1 MEKKIA
7 ATERMTTTNRR
18 RRRSPNRAL
27 NSSSSTVEHI
37 GSEIGLPCLNVLPD
51 GATLHPQASL
61 LRCSL
66 NLKVFHL
73 YLSLSLFYLKNE
85 SEMKLWMSNETL
97 SLSLFK
103 TLFDS
108 LFLIVIVCYICLALF
123 ITLLIFSPIF
133 GFICWCWCLCC

>member
-1 MEKKIA
+1 
-7 ATERMTTTNRR
+7 MTTTNRR

-27 NSSSSTVEHI
+27 NSSSSTAEHI
-37 GSEIGLPCLNVLPD
+37 RSEIGLPRLNVLPD
-51 GATLHPQASL
+51 GATPHPQASL

-73 YLSLSLFYLKNE
+73 YLSLSLSLSLSKEWKWNE
-85 SEMKLWMSNETL
+85 IMKWK

-108 LFLIVIVCYICLALF
+108 LFLIVIVCYFCLALF

-133 GFICWCWCLCC
+133 GFIRWCWCWCLCW